1 MKTVSAILIT
11 KNEEHNIA
19 ECLDSLHWVDEIIVV
34 DSGSTDNTVAICE
47 KYTKHVFIEDDWQG
61 FGKQKNRALEKSTM
75 EWVLSIDADERV
87 SDALK
92 VEIEQAIN
100 NSNYSDD
107 IAYAI
112 PRLSYYCGKEIKH
125 SGWWPDYVE
134 RLFKKGSAVFS
145 DHTVHE
151 HILSDSKVKKLKSP
165 LIHYSYPSLDEVLY
179 KMNSYS
185 TAWAEGNRHKSSSP
199 LKALFRGGWAFI
211 RTYFIRRGFLDGVE
225 GFALAISNAEG
236 TYYKYMKLYFLK
248 RNSRDS

>member
-1 MKTVSAILIT
+1 MKTISAILIT
-11 KNEEHNIA
+11 KNEEKNIA

-34 DSGSTDNTVAICE
+34 DSGSTDNTVAIC
-47 KYTKHVFIEDDWQG
+47 KQYTKHVFIEADWQG
-61 FGKQKNRALEKSTM
+61 FGKQKNRALTKATM

-87 SDALK
+87 SGALK
-92 VEIEQAIN
+92 TEIQQAIE
-100 NSNYSDD
+100 NSTAIATYSM
-107 IAYAI
+107 

-125 SGWWPDYVE
+125 SGWWPDYVV

-145 DHTVHE
+145 DHAVHE
-151 HILSDSKVKKLKSP
+151 HIISNGKVRKLNSP

-179 KMNSYS
+179 KMNHYS
-185 TAWAEGNRHKSSSP
+185 SAWAESNRHKSSSP

-211 RTYFIRRGFLDGVE
+211 RTYFIRLGFLDGIE

-248 RNSRDS
+248 KDRHNL